1 MSLWLRAVVPMPRDP
16 APRPQLDTWGVG
28 ASAVLGGCLATHRS
42 GSLATD
48 VCPFDRC
55 QHESKLRGF
64 YDGND
69 LVFSAGHK
77 GPGTERETQPRRGCL
92 SPQGTTLVCPVA
104 STGPRLG
111 RAHGWDAPGLSQL
124 PRGPQHPAAI
134 IADSDSLTV
143 DTGRRL
149 RPGLT
154 LLRPVPQGREFG
166 LKRKSCSEHVLDTG
180 GDTDTP
186 AQQPPPPNFSFCAFA
201 QDFLCGMPGPICS
214 RKFLPVFSFF
224 EIEIEIIHTL

>member
-1 MSLWLRAVVPMPRDP
+1 MMETTLFFLLVIKAQGLR
-16 APRPQLDTWGVG
+16 
-28 ASAVLGGCLATHRS
+28 
-42 GSLATD
+42 
-48 VCPFDRC
+48 
-55 QHESKLRGF
+55 
-64 YDGND
+64 
-69 LVFSAGHK
+69 
-77 GPGTERETQPRRGCL
+77 ERL
-92 SPQGTTLVCPVA
+92 SPAVDACR
-104 STGPRLG
+104 PRERRWFVPWLPRG
-111 RAHGWDAPGLSQL
+111 HGWDAPVLSQL

-149 RPGLT
+149 QPGLA

-180 GDTDTP
+180 GDTNTP
-186 AQQPPPPNFSFCAFA
+186 AQPLPPPNFSFCAFA